1 MPKFVLFIFL
11 LLGAYQLQAQ
21 TWEVGGSLGGSG
33 YIGDLNPNHPVKIS
47 GPSAGVFVKRNFDGY
62 LSARITFSYARFGAA
77 DSTSSSQQFRDRN
90 LSFTDGVKELTA
102 IGEFNF
108 LKYIPDA
115 GPNKFTPFIY
125 TGIGIAAYAPR
136 ASFAGQN
143 VGLRQLKTEGQI
155 TQYGNN
161 TVVIPYGVG
170 IKYNIGGKFNLA
182 ADIGYRYTFTDY
194 LDDVSGNYADKSKM
208 TSGFAQALSDR
219 SGEKTG
225 VYIGTPGTQR
235 GDFKP
240 RDTYFLLNFTIS
252 YTFVTQ
258 RCYFQN

>member
-1 MPKFVLFIFL
+1 MPKIVLLIFL
-11 LLGAYQLQAQ
+11 LLATCTLQAQ
-21 TWEVGGSLGGSG
+21 TWEVGGTLGGAG
-33 YIGDLNPNHPVKIS
+33 YIGDLNPNNPVIIS
-47 GPSAGVFVKRNFDGY
+47 GPSAGLFVKRNFDGY
-62 LSARITFSYARFGAA
+62 LSARLTFSYAKFGAA

-90 LSFTDGVKELTA
+90 LSFTDGIKELTA

-125 TGIGIAAYAPR
+125 AGIGITAYAPHAVYNGR
-136 ASFAGQN
+136 TY
-143 VGLRQLKTEGQI
+143 GLRQLKTEGQAAP
-155 TQYGNN
+155 YGTS

-170 IKYNIGGKFNLA
+170 IKYNIYGKFNVG

-194 LDDVSGNYADKSKM
+194 LDDVSGNYADKNKLASSYAK
-208 TSGFAQALSDR
+208 ALSDR

-225 VYIGTPGTQR
+225 VYIGTAGTQR